1 MKRIL
6 SLTIICMIP
15 LFAFAKVKGYPT
27 IYSEY
32 KEDAQREHPDKEPD
46 KIVTNYWLSYYHTE
60 NGEFGKME
68 YYALLADTIIGT
80 NSYMKVIVEGKD
92 TLFFRQEGDKVF
104 LFHEGQ
110 ELLLIDYGL
119 KEGDSFV
126 SPWGERFVVTRSFT
140 FDTYTKYYGSW
151 HKCSSL
157 YSGNDSPKVVHLQ
170 SLEDE
175 GREDEWMEG
184 LGSVEWG
191 IIPLQVLQK
200 LSLFPAKAERIH
212 LIHGSSKDMY
222 ARFEVIEEDYAMIP
236 FDPTPSLYDYSR
248 SYTFSGDTLCVNDYW
263 QLNRETCCAECTIK
277 DYVVSLK
284 VYSESGATDMG
295 PKRFQLKIPGLKAG
309 TYKIFMN
316 GALRRE
322 ALVCK
327 GADGIESIQNSCS
340 DDLRKRHYFAD
351 AERTIHNEADAIYD
365 LSGRR
370 VENPKR
376 GLYIQGG
383 KKVVKQ
389 K

>member
-80 NSYMKVIVEGKD
+80 K
-92 TLFFRQEGDKVF
+92 FFRQEGDKVF

-212 LIHGSSKDMY
+212 LIHGSS
-222 ARFEVIEEDYAMIP
+222 
-236 FDPTPSLYDYSR
+236 SLYDYSR